1 MRVLSLTLL
10 VMLAEAQDLSPRNV
24 STPSNDTQIFDLNA
38 LLSLE
43 LEPVK
48 IIGTLAAI
56 RVLDLVIDAIRNKF
70 TTEEVKIKKERT
82 AFLVLSYYNE
92 KNTPMITDIEGRSDS
107 GLAERFSIETGTEL
121 VGSCSVNF
129 RNEYYVYGGHSQRT
143 QISKISSCSLKTI
156 GQLPF
161 NHYIGDCS
169 VSNGK
174 VYLCFNVDDKDDYKR
189 CRFSSEPK
197 FEEFTT
203 IRKSYYDHKYGSIG
217 SNDSKLISEF
227 RYYKNF
233 SPYSCSCWR

>member
-1 MRVLSLTLL
+1 MRVVSLTLL
-10 VMLAEAQDLSPRNV
+10 VMLAEAQDLGPRNV
-24 STPSNDTQIFDLNA
+24 STPGNETQIFDLNA

-43 LEPVK
+43 LEPVT

-56 RVLDLVIDAIRNKF
+56 RVLDLVIDAIRNKL

-107 GLAERFSIETGTEL
+107 GLAQRFSIETETEL
-121 VGSCSVNF
+121 IGSCSVNF
-129 RNEYYVYGGHSQRT
+129 RNEYYVYGGYSQRT

-161 NHYIGDCS
+161 DHQNGDCS

-174 VYLCFNVDDKDDYKR
+174 VYLCFNVDSSKDYKR
-189 CRFSSEPK
+189 CRFSSEPE
-197 FEEFTT
+197 FEEFMT
-203 IRKSYYDHKYGSIG
+203 IRKSYYDHHYGSIG
-217 SNDSKLISEF
+217 SNDSKSDAKF
-227 RYYKNF
+227 RTYQNF
-233 SPYSCSCWR
+233 SPHSCSCWS